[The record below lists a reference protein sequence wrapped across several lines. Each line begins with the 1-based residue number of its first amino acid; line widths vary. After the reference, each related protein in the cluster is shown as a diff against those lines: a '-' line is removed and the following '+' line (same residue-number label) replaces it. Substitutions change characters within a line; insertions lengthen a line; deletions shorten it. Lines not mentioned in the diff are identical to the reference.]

1 MYKFNGFTVKA
12 NNAINYSI
20 IIAEQMGHTYIG
32 SEHLLMGLLKE
43 GSGVAYTIL
52 TQKKITYEEV
62 SKGVIRLVGKGVLS
76 TLSPSDFTPRC
87 KKILET
93 AAAESRLASQSLA
106 GTEHILLALMRETES
121 YAVRFLTECGLDTAA
136 TIKLI
141 NDAISVDLADQ
152 LAARRSAARG
162 PVRQTSGRGGNLDKF
177 GRDLTEMARMGKLD
191 PVIGREE
198 EIQRVLQIL
207 TRRTKNN
214 PCLIGET
221 GVGKTAIVEGLAQRI
236 VEGAVPEA
244 ISQCRVVSLDLPGMV
259 AGTKY
264 RGDFE
269 ERIRST
275 IEEVTAAGNVILFID
290 EIHTIMGIGAA
301 EGAVDAANIMKP
313 QLARGELQVIGATT
327 TAEFRKTIEKD
338 AALERRFQSVMV
350 EEPSPENAVKIIQ
363 GLRERYEK
371 HHRLRIADEAIEA
384 AVLLSRRY
392 YPDRFLPDKAIDLI
406 DEAASRVRLRLSSA
420 PTPDAALRQ
429 SLIALRQEKEE
440 AIDNQN
446 FDLAAS
452 LRERERVQL
461 AQLELSAF
469 QECKNL
475 TVPTITKSDV
485 AQIISQTTGIDLS
498 KINEEQ
504 DKRYLNLEGNLHRRL
519 IGQDE
524 AVRLVARAIRRSR
537 AGLKDPRRPIGSFLF
552 LGPTGVGKTQL
563 CRALGDSLFGDEN
576 SIIKLDMSEYMEKHS
591 VSKLIGA
598 PPGYAG
604 YDEGGQLT
612 EKVRKKP
619 FAVVLFDEIE
629 KAHPDVYNILLQVL
643 EDGELTDSQGRKA
656 IFRNCILIMTS
667 NVGAEHITE
676 KKSLGFGSPVESS
689 GSKAP
694 YYSDVM
700 AQVRRSFS
708 PEFLNRID
716 ETVIFSKLSR
726 EELGQIALLL
736 LEEVSSRLQE
746 MNIQVAFTPQ
756 VVELVA
762 KAGYDQPYGARPLR
776 RAVHSLVE
784 DPLADRIIG
793 GAVSPGDSIL
803 CGCDGSVL
811 TVAASVTVS

>member
-12 NNAINYSI
+12 NNAINFSI
-20 IIAEQMGHTYIG
+20 IIAEQLGHTYVG
-32 SEHLLMGLLKE
+32 SEHLLLGLLKE

-52 TQKKITYEEV
+52 SQKKITYEEV
-62 SKGVIRLVGKGVLS
+62 SKGVLRTVGKGVLS

-87 KKILET
+87 RKILET
-93 AAAESRLASQSLA
+93 ASAESKAAAQALA
-106 GTEHILLALMRETES
+106 GTEHILLALMRESES
-121 YAVRFLTECGLDTAA
+121 YAVRFLTQCGLDIPA
-136 TIKLI
+136 TVKLI

-152 LAARRSAARG
+152 LAARRSQAARSARPG
-162 PVRQTSGRGGNLDKF
+162 SGRTGNLDKF
-177 GRDLTEMARMGKLD
+177 GRDLTELARAGKLD

-198 EIQRVLQIL
+198 EIRRVLQIL

-236 VEGAVPEA
+236 AEGSVPDSVA
-244 ISQCRVVSLDLPGMV
+244 RCRVVSLDLPGMV

-269 ERIRST
+269 ERIRNT
-275 IEEVTAAGNVILFID
+275 IDEVIAAGNIILFID

-313 QLARGELQVIGATT
+313 QLARGEFQVIGATT

-350 EEPSPENAVKIIQ
+350 EEPSPQTAIKIIQ

-371 HHRLRIADEAIEA
+371 HHGLRITDDAIEA
-384 AVLLSRRY
+384 AVLLSQRY

-406 DEAASRVRLRLSSA
+406 DEAAAQARLRLSAS
-420 PTPDAALRQ
+420 PIPDAALRQ

-440 AIDNQN
+440 IPEGQS
-446 FDLAAS
+446 FDLTTS
-452 LRERERVQL
+452 LREREL
-461 AQLELSAF
+461 
-469 QECKNL
+469 
-475 TVPTITKSDV
+475 VPVSGALHASIAIPGSPALPAITRCDV
-485 AQIISQTTGIDLS
+485 AQIISQATGIDLS
-498 KINEEQ
+498 AISEEQ
-504 DKRYLNLEGNLHRRL
+504 DKRYLKLESNLHKRL

-537 AGLKDPRRPIGSFLF
+537 VGLKDPRRPIGSFLF

-563 CRALGDSLFGDEN
+563 CRALGESLFGDEHC
-576 SIIKLDMSEYMEKHS
+576 IIKFDMSEYMEKHS

-612 EKVRKKP
+612 ERVRKKP
-619 FAVVLFDEIE
+619 FSVILFDEIE
-629 KAHPDVYNILLQVL
+629 KAHPDIYNILLQVL

-656 IFRNCILIMTS
+656 VFRNCILILTS
-667 NVGAEHITE
+667 NIGAQYITE
-676 KKSLGFGSPVESS
+676 KKALGFGSPGTLSS
-689 GSKAP
+689 GKAP
-694 YYSDVM
+694 YYNDVM
-700 AQVRRSFS
+700 AQVRRSFT

-716 ETVIFSKLSR
+716 ETVIFSKLTH
-726 EELGQIALLL
+726 EELRQIALLL
-736 LEEVSSRLQE
+736 LDEVSARLQE
-746 MNIQVAFTPQ
+746 MNIGVAFTSQ
-756 VVELVA
+756 VAEQVA
-762 KAGYDQPYGARPLR
+762 RAGYDQPYGARPLR
-776 RAVHSLVE
+776 RAVHALVE
-784 DPLADRIIG
+784 DPLADRIISG
-793 GAVSPGDSIL
+793 EIVAGDSLL
-803 CGCDGSVL
+803 CGYDESGL
-811 TVAASVTVS
+811 TVAISAPVS